1 MDRRV
6 VRILKSLGLWKRF
19 VVMLILRSPFD
30 FLNAVLGAN
39 MIERFLRL
47 AQQQDAQNLQRSFW
61 NFLLFT
67 VLLFGYN
74 ATIWATVS
82 VRADMLFHERL
93 RTRLF
98 ETMLSRTQQ
107 EMEERSA
114 GDWITRLNSDVDKT
128 ANYLT
133 EPINFMHRSI
143 AIVNLVLSSVVLMIL
158 NAKLYLAAILV
169 MIPFFFLGAVIIIRK
184 IPTYRKKAQEAFATY
199 VSWMEPI
206 VNTGEAIRIFDGGQ
220 ITLQKVEEASK
231 EILRENMKAHRLTA
245 FSSLVNI
252 FSGNLGYLL
261 LLLMGNSMMGSEVRD
276 FAQLSKITQYR
287 GEMMRSVMCV
297 SNCQSRMKANL
308 SGAIR
313 VEEVLGKKS
322 Q

>member
-6 VRILKSLGLWKRF
+6 VRILKDLGLWKRF
-19 VVMLILRSPFD
+19 MVMLVLRAPFD

-47 AQQQDAQNLQRSFW
+47 AEQQDAQALWQNFW
-61 NFLLFT
+61 SFLLFT

-74 ATIWATVS
+74 ATVWATIS
-82 VRADMLFHERL
+82 VKADMLFHERL

-133 EPINFMHRSI
+133 EPLNFMHRSI
-143 AIVNLVLSSVVLMIL
+143 AIVNLVLSSVVLILL
-158 NAKLYLAAILV
+158 NAKLYAVGVLI
-169 MIPFFFLGAVIIIRK
+169 MIPLFFLGAVVIIRK
-184 IPTYRKKAQEAFATY
+184 VPIYRKKAQEAFATY

-206 VNTGEAIRIFDGGQ
+206 VNAGEAIRVFDGGQ
-220 ITLQKVEEASK
+220 IVLQKVEEASK
-231 EILRENMKAHRLTA
+231 EILRQNMKAHRLTA
-245 FSSLVNI
+245 LSAMVNI

-261 LLLMGNSMMGSEVRD
+261 LLLLGNSMMGSEVRD
-276 FAQLSKITQYR
+276 FAQLLKITQYR

-308 SGAIR
+308 SGVIR